1 AAVPGVERGRVG
13 RHRLGLGADPCG
25 QRGGERDGAGRL
37 AQAGAFD
44 CEHETC
50 HPNTNAVTERRRSPP
65 LRFRGELGA
74 KDLAIWLRAATD
86 VRGHVRRGDL
96 NGRREPIFNAPWP
109 PVAMAGAI
117 VGLYAWQSLA
127 PLELVVDRFGF
138 SPAKFAAGDWAGAV
152 TALFVHGTWMHA
164 LLNAAFA
171 LAFGAP
177 VARFLGGSGKGL
189 AAFFT
194 FYLGC
199 GVLANLGHA
208 AVHPG
213 DPTSLVGASGAVA
226 GLMGAAARLIATR

>member
-1 AAVPGVERGRVG
+1 
-13 RHRLGLGADPCG
+13 
-25 QRGGERDGAGRL
+25 
-37 AQAGAFD
+37 
-44 CEHETC
+44 
-50 HPNTNAVTERRRSPP
+50 
-65 LRFRGELGA
+65 
-74 KDLAIWLRAATD
+74 
-86 VRGHVRRGDL
+86 L

-152 TALFVHGTWMHA
+152 TALFVHGTWMHG

-177 VARFLGGSGKGL
+177 VARFLGGSGRGL

-226 GLMGAAARLIATR
+226 GLMGAAARLIATRGARLGTLTSPPVISMTLALLIVNLLLAVFGAPGSGGMRIAWEAHLFGFAAGLLGIGPITRLFGAPGRLDD